1 MQKVKNLVLGG
12 GPAGYC
18 AAIKLGQLKQECLVV
33 EKTRMGGTCLNV
45 GCIPSK
51 ALIHAAAE
59 YQKISQE
66 FPKIGISIAS
76 PSIDWQKTIQWKDK
90 LVHKIT
96 QGVEF
101 LLKKNQVKI
110 LYGTGE
116 LLDKNLVKVKTLDN
130 KEEEIQAENIILAT
144 GSSVIEL
151 PQFPLDHKKIIDST
165 DLLALE
171 KLPKSIIILG
181 GGIIG
186 CELGGVYAALG
197 VEVSIVE
204 MESRILTAFE
214 KEATSIIEK
223 KLTAQGVKFLTSTKA
238 LKYKTE
244 DAKIQLEIERDSKKE
259 TILAEILALSV
270 GRKPNVEMLNL
281 AKLGIQQEKNRIV
294 INDQFQTNIPNIYA
308 IGDLVDG
315 HMLAHKASAEAV
327 MAAEVIAGKKVSRAD
342 IKTIPNVLYT
352 KPEIASVGMDEET
365 AAKNNI
371 ETITG
376 KFPLS
381 ALGRSATV
389 NESQGYLKYIAC
401 KESHRIIGA
410 IIVANIASELIGQSA
425 LAIEMGATLE
435 DIALTIQAHPSF
447 SEAHLESAAAALGEA
462 IHIVN
467 L

>member
-1 MQKVKNLVLGG
+1 MQKIKNLVLGG

-18 AAIKLGQLKQECLVV
+18 AAIRLGQLKQECLIV
-33 EKTRMGGTCLNV
+33 EKSRMGGTCLNV

-59 YQKISQE
+59 YQKISKE
-66 FPKIGISIAS
+66 FPKIGISVTS
-76 PSIDWQKTIQWKDK
+76 PNIDWQKTIEWKDK

-116 LLDKNLVKVKTLDN
+116 LLDKNLVKVKTEDK
-130 KEEEIQAENIILAT
+130 KEEEIQFENIILAT

-151 PQFPLDHKKIIDST
+151 PQFPLDHKMILDSS

-171 KLPKSIIILG
+171 KIPSSIAILG

-186 CELGGVYAALG
+186 CELGGIYAALG
-197 VEVSIVE
+197 AEVSIVE
-204 MESRILTAFE
+204 METRILVPFE
-214 KEATSIIEK
+214 KEASAIVEK
-223 KLTAQGVKFLTSTKA
+223 KMKSQGVKFFTMTKA
-238 LKYKTE
+238 LSCEIKNNKVH
-244 DAKIQLEIERDSKKE
+244 LEIEKDTKKD
-259 TILAEILALSV
+259 ILTTEILALAV
-270 GRKPNVEMLNL
+270 GRKPNTKMLNVD
-281 AKLGIQQEKNRIV
+281 KLGIQNEKGKIV
-294 INDQFQTNIPNIYA
+294 INDQFQTTVPNIYA

-315 HMLAHKASAEAV
+315 PMLAHKASAEAIRV
-327 MAAEVIAGKKVSRAD
+327 AEIIAGKKVSRQD
-342 IKTIPNVLYT
+342 IKVIPNVVYT

-365 AAKNNI
+365 AAQNNI

-376 KFPLS
+376 KFPLA

-401 KESHRIIGA
+401 KESHRVIGA
-410 IIVANIASELIGQSA
+410 VIVANLASELIGQSV
-425 LAIEMGATLE
+425 LAVEMGATLE
-435 DIALTIQAHPSF
+435 DLALTIQAHPSF
-447 SEAHLESAAAALGEA
+447 SEAHLEAAAAALGEA

-467 L
+467 Q